1 MSMVVSVQ
9 AKMNMIWE
17 AQHLI
22 EAFSTPSQPGQPDQ
36 LPAAKSAGAGKS
48 I

>member
-1 MSMVVSVQ
+1 MSMVASVQ

-36 LPAAKSAGAGKS
+36 LPEGKSAGAGKS